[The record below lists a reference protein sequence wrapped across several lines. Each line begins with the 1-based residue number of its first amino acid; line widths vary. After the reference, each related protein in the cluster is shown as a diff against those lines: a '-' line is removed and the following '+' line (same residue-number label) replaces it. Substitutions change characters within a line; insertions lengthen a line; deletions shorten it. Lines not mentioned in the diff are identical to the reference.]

1 LILYRVA
8 AIDDGLGY
16 PIAVTHTYR
25 TVSTFGR
32 LGYRARRTGR
42 GIIRLGRGGC
52 SRPGRSPIS
61 LPVAAI
67 SVSVSVATAV
77 AAPIAI
83 PIPIPIPAAIPISA
97 SISIPAT
104 IPIPIPAIGKS
115 IDETNGKQRGGGSAD
130 SHHFHE
136 VSL

>member
-67 SVSVSVATAV
+67 SVSVSV
-77 AAPIAI
+77 PIAI